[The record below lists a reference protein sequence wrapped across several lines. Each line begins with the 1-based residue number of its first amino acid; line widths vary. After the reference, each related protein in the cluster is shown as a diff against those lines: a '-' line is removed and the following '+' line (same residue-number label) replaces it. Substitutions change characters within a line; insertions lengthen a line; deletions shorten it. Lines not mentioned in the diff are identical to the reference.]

1 MQQDRESQVRQRA
14 HAIWLEEGMPEGQSE
29 QHWNRAESEIG
40 TDEASATITPASES
54 EAADPEAA
62 TPAAGAEPEFQNPEP
77 APVPPDVEAITDP
90 ATARATPA
98 AKKQTRRKVKPVTP
112 VR

>member
-29 QHWNRAESEIG
+29 QHWNRAQSEIDADD
-40 TDEASATITPASES
+40 TAVTEEPA
-54 EAADPEAA
+54 AAPEPVEPAAA
-62 TPAAGAEPEFQNPEP
+62 TPEVGSAPEFQNPDP
-77 APVPPDVEAITDP
+77 VPVPPDVEAITDP
-90 ATARATPA
+90 ASARATPA